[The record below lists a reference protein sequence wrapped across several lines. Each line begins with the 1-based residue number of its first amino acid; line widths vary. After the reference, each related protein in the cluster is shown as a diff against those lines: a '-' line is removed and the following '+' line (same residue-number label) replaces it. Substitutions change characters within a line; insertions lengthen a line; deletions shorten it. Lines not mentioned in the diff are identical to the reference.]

1 MWHTG
6 DGVGWWMVWGM
17 IMMVLFWGG
26 LIALFVWGIQSLGG
40 RVGPR
45 SPLDIAK
52 ERLARGEMTAQEFEQ
67 IRQALESK

>member
-1 MWHTG
+1 MWHAV
-6 DGVGWWMVWGM
+6 DGAGWWMVWGM

-40 RVGPR
+40 REGPR

>member
-26 LIALFVWGIQSLGG
+26 LIALFVWGVQSLV
-40 RVGPR
+40 RRDDQRP
-45 SPLDIAK
+45 PLEIAK
-52 ERLARGEMTAQEFEQ
+52 ERLAKGEISAQEFEQ
-67 IRQALESK
+67 IRLALESK

>member
-1 MWHTG
+1 MWHAG
-6 DGVGWWMVWGM
+6 DGAGWWMVWGM

-26 LIALFVWGIQSLGG
+26 LIALFVWGVQSLV
-40 RVGPR
+40 RREDPR

-67 IRQALESK
+67 IRLALESK

>member
-1 MWHTG
+1 
-6 DGVGWWMVWGM
+6 MVWGM

-26 LIALFVWGIQSLGG
+26 LIALLIWGVQSLV
-40 RVGPR
+40 RREDPR

-52 ERLARGEMTAQEFEQ
+52 ERLARGEITAQEFEQ